1 MQFGHAGIA
10 LAISTYDWNT
20 KTIVAVA
27 LAHFLPNFDAFP
39 IRLGWADEDFHCSI
53 THTFLFAIIASLGF
67 SLFGAK
73 YGVLVFV
80 SLMAHFIADMGST
93 VGMPLFY
100 PFWRRRFS
108 WRLWEHTG
116 YWGWETIKGYYVQ
129 KWAWISEGLVFA
141 FVIYRLYVII

>member
-10 LAISTYDWNT
+10 LVISTYDWNPQ
-20 KTIVAVA
+20 TIVVVG

-39 IRLGWADEDFHCSI
+39 IRFGLVDGDFHCSI
-53 THTFLFAIIASLGF
+53 THTFLFAIIASLAF
-67 SLFGAK
+67 SLLGAK
-73 YGVLVFV
+73 YGALVFV
-80 SLMAHFIADMGST
+80 SLIAHLIADMGST

-141 FVIYRLYVII
+141 FLVYRLYIII